1 MNAVD
6 EDQHDKA
13 TTKDGSWVDAVDQ
26 PWKRDCVPDMVEL
39 ADPGDEP
46 FKAHPKPR
54 VGHTTVVPQIKPRLP
69 HSCHETIILLN
80 PLPPTSNLAIT
91 LRRQHI
97 NRHRNLGPRRVRLV
111 IERLGLL
118 RVSRHEEGPVKML
131 RQQLLLLIA
140 QIITPLYPRLFPS
153 HHPERIIIGY
163 PRKRRHHPPQ
173 IVQLSLKQ
181 PQLISTTH
189 NQLFQDV

>member
-1 MNAVD
+1 M
-6 EDQHDKA
+6 
-13 TTKDGSWVDAVDQ
+13 S
-26 PWKRDCVPDMVEL
+26 
-39 ADPGDEP
+39 
-46 FKAHPKPR
+46 
-54 VGHTTVVPQIKPRLP
+54 
-69 HSCHETIILLN
+69 IILLN

-118 RVSRHEEGPVKML
+118 RVSRHEEGPGKML

-140 QIITPLYPRLFPS
+140 QIITPLYPRLFLS

-163 PRKRRHHPPQ
+163 PRKRSHHPPQ
-173 IVQLSLKQ
+173 IVQFSLKQ
-181 PQLISTTH
+181 PELISTT
-189 NQLFQDV
+189 DRKSVV